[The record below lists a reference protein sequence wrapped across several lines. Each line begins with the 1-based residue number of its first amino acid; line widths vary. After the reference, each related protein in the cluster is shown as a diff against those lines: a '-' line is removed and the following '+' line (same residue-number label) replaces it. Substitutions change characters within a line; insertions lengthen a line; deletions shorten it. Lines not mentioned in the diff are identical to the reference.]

1 MREREREGEATKWHT
16 CVCQIVWSPA
26 VSSDWLGGVPPCHR
40 TGWAMFH
47 RVYDCGSTPRIYKF
61 KTDFDFSRIMRRGT
75 AAPGSARKNMHTPS
89 LLKKIEP
96 MCDTKRNNTR
106 NNGQHPVHARHPREG
121 MRRAADR
128 RDRTED
134 VRRRGAVGARFVQF
148 VRLRSTRPVTRAPAR
163 TWSRLSAHA
172 RPTGRAKKCASV

>member
-16 CVCQIVWSPA
+16 CVCQIVWSPT
-26 VSSDWLGGVPPCHR
+26 VSSDWLGNVVPPGRHVR
-40 TGWAMFH
+40 EPAGTP
-47 RVYDCGSTPRIYKF
+47 CGSTPRIYKF